1 MRIVKEATERKNE
14 ILDAAA
20 VLFMKKGFDNTST
33 NDILDAVGI
42 ARGTLYHHFKSKE
55 EVMDALID
63 RQMEKILSAARQAAA
78 DLSVPVE
85 ERIIRTI
92 TALHIGEEGSPMTE
106 HLHKPQNAL
115 MQQKINQITMRRFLL
130 YWQASWRT
138 AFGRGCLKRPT
149 LLCVWNW
156 RSSI

>member
-78 DLSVPVE
+78 DLSVPV
-85 ERIIRTI
+85 
-92 TALHIGEEGSPMTE
+92 
-106 HLHKPQNAL
+106 
-115 MQQKINQITMRRFLL
+115 
-130 YWQASWRT
+130 
-138 AFGRGCLKRPT
+138 
-149 LLCVWNW
+149 
-156 RSSI
+156 

>member
-78 DLSVPVE
+78 DLSVPVA
-85 ERIIRTI
+85 ERSIRTI
-92 TALHIGEEGSPMTE
+92 TAP
-106 HLHKPQNAL
+106 P
-115 MQQKINQITMRRFLL
+115 
-130 YWQASWRT
+130 
-138 AFGRGCLKRPT
+138 RG
-149 LLCVWNW
+149 
-156 RSSI
+156 

>member
-63 RQMEKILSAARQAAA
+63 RQMEQILSAARPAAA
-78 DLSVPVE
+78 ALRVPVD

-92 TALHIGEEGSPMTE
+92 TALHIGEEGSPC
-106 HLHKPQNAL
+106 
-115 MQQKINQITMRRFLL
+115 LL
-130 YWQASWRT
+130 YTSR
-138 AFGRGCLKRPT
+138 
-149 LLCVWNW
+149 CV
-156 RSSI
+156 

>member
-92 TALHIGEEGSPMTE
+92 TAL
-106 HLHKPQNAL
+106 
-115 MQQKINQITMRRFLL
+115 
-130 YWQASWRT
+130 
-138 AFGRGCLKRPT
+138 T
-149 LLCVWNW
+149 LV
-156 RSSI
+156 RKAVP